1 LEPESAFV
9 MKAAAGSRAAFD
21 HLVDQNRRRVY
32 RLVRTLTA
40 GDNDAEDLV
49 QEVFLRTY
57 RGIGSSRGDSAFQS
71 WLYRITVNVVR
82 THLTRCRVRDAAL
95 RDSATDSERL
105 EEIPDTP
112 NYRQQDQSPFSWR

>member
-1 LEPESAFV
+1 

-21 HLVDQNRRRVY
+21 HLVDQNRHRVY

-40 GDNDAEDLV
+40 RDNDAEDLV
-49 QEVFLRTY
+49 QEVFLRAY
-57 RGIGSSRGDSAFQS
+57 RGIGSFRGGSAFQS

-95 RDSATDSERL
+95 PDSATDSERL
-105 EEIPDTP
+105 EEIPDTGDMESALAR
-112 NYRQQDQSPFSWR
+112 RQAIDRARPTV